1 MNILIVDDQAN
12 VLRTTSYA
20 LRSMGHATHTAE
32 NSRQAFRVLEEEPI
46 DALFL
51 DVMLGN
57 ENGLEVLGELRE
69 RDHRQPV
76 IVFTAQASIESA
88 VEAMRRG
95 AHDYIQKPFIP
106 EEIKQKLARLENER
120 HVHNRVR
127 NLEGQVS
134 ESHPTLQLESHEP
147 AVQRAFD
154 TAFRAAPSEATI
166 LVLGPS
172 GTGKTVLAR
181 SIHER
186 SRRKDEAFVTI
197 NCPSLSRELLE
208 SELFGHVKGAF
219 TGAMKDTWGK
229 VAAADGGT
237 LFLDEIGELPLEIQP
252 KLLRLLQ
259 DREYERLGDTRTR
272 KADIRLIAATNRDL
286 SAEVAAGRFRED
298 LFYRL
303 KVIAIEMPALADRP
317 SDLTGLAE
325 NYLRF
330 FAKAKGQPRL
340 KFSREAL
347 EAVTHYAWPGNL
359 RELRNVIERAVI
371 LCRGDEI
378 VRDDLPPEFHETKET
393 AIRPGHLVSLA
404 ELENEHIRRI
414 LAKAPSLDRAARILG
429 IDAATLYR
437 KRKRLGLL

>member
-12 VLRTTSYA
+12 ILRTTSYA
-20 LRSMGHATHTAE
+20 LRSMGHVTHTAE
-32 NSRQAFRVLEEEPI
+32 NSRQAIRLLEEEPI

-51 DVMLGN
+51 DVMLGS
-57 ENGLEVLGELRE
+57 ENGLEVLSDLRARE
-69 RDHRQPV
+69 FQQPV

-95 AHDYIQKPFIP
+95 AYDYIQKPFIP
-106 EEIKQKLARLENER
+106 EEIKQKLARLEGER
-120 HVHNRVR
+120 QVLNRVR
-127 NLEGQVS
+127 NLEGQVA
-134 ESHPTLQLESHEP
+134 ESHPTLQLESEEP
-147 AVQRAFD
+147 IVRRAFE

-186 SRRKDEAFVTI
+186 SRRKDQAFVTI

-259 DREYERLGDTRTR
+259 DREYERLGDTKTR

-286 SAEVAAGRFRED
+286 AAEVGAGRFRED

-303 KVIAIEMPALADRP
+303 KVITIEMPALADRP
-317 SDLTGLAE
+317 SDLVGLAE

-330 FAKAKGQPRL
+330 FAKTKGQPRL
-340 KFSREAL
+340 KFSRPAL
-347 EAVTHYAWPGNL
+347 EAITHYPWPGNL

-371 LCRGDEI
+371 MCRGDEI
-378 VRDDLPPEFHETKET
+378 VPEDLPGEFHENRDT
-393 AIRPGHLVSLA
+393 AIRPGYLVSIQD
-404 ELENEHIRRI
+404 LENEHIRRI
-414 LAKAPSLDRAARILG
+414 LAKAPSLERAASILG
-429 IDAATLYR
+429 IDTATLYR
-437 KRKRLGLL
+437 KRKRMGLL